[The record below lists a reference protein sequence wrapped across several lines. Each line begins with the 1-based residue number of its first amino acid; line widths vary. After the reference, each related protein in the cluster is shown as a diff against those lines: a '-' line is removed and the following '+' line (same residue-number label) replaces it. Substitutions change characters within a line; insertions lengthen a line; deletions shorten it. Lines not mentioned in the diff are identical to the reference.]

1 MPDKKADIKGIIFD
15 LDGTLVD
22 SLEDL
27 ADSMNSVLIR
37 LRHPVHDLNAY
48 RSFIGD
54 GVRELIR
61 AALPESARD
70 EPTVA
75 ESQRLMTETYDGN
88 CLNKTR
94 LYNGIVGLLGKLR
107 ESGIRL
113 SVLSNKADAFT
124 QKIVQA
130 LLPGYFELVLGLRT
144 GAKRKPDPSGALE
157 ISEEMG
163 IIPGNMMMV
172 GDTPG
177 DIQTAKNAGMISTGV
192 LWGFRTRDE
201 LIDAGAEYL
210 LNSPRELM
218 DIL

>member
-1 MPDKKADIKGIIFD
+1 MSIKGIIFD
-15 LDGTLVD
+15 LDGTLID

-27 ADSMNSVLIR
+27 ADSMNSALIR
-37 LRHPVHDLNAY
+37 FRYPVHDISAY
-48 RSFIGD
+48 RYFVGN
-54 GVRELIR
+54 GVRELVK

-70 EPTVA
+70 EQTVT
-75 ESQRLMTETYDGN
+75 ECQRLMREAYGAN
-88 CLNKTR
+88 CLNKTKP
-94 LYNGIVGLLGKLR
+94 YDGILGLLGELQAG
-107 ESGIRL
+107 GIKL
-113 SVLSNKADAFT
+113 SVLSNKADDFT
-124 QKIVQA
+124 QKIVKA
-130 LLPGYFELVLGLRT
+130 LLPAYFDMVLGLRT
-144 GAKRKPDPSGALE
+144 GANRKPDPSGALE